1 MTVLIF
7 TRIAILFLLFMVTLS
22 INLDD
27 NLIARLGFSNNLGLI
42 LSGAIACTLC
52 VNDRTPII
60 MAMVIILSLNANMP
74 ADFSLNFGYDRDL
87 YGGFMLA
94 LVIQPLLIWA
104 FELRP

>member
-1 MTVLIF
+1 
-7 TRIAILFLLFMVTLS
+7 
-22 INLDD
+22 
-27 NLIARLGFSNNLGLI
+27 
-42 LSGAIACTLC
+42 
-52 VNDRTPII
+52 
-60 MAMVIILSLNANMP
+60 MVIILSLNANMP

>member
-1 MTVLIF
+1 MTALIF
-7 TRIAILFLLFMVTLS
+7 ARIGILFLLFVVTLG

-27 NLIARLGFSNNLGLI
+27 NLIARLGFSNKLGLS

-52 VNDRTPII
+52 VNGRATII

-94 LVIQPLLIWA
+94 LVIQPLLTWT
-104 FELRP
+104 FKL